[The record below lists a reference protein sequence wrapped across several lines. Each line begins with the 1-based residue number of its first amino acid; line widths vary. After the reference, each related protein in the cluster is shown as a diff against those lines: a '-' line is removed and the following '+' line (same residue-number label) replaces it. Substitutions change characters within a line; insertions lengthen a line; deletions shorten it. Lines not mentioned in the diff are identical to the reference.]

1 MSTKYLIM
9 NKTIRNFVNIIRS
22 GGKVNN
28 LAAALLF
35 IAVAILLLAQGCA
48 SLSRSQ
54 LKSVNEFAAACD
66 SLSAYP
72 SLIGSEMAEIRKE
85 RGIWYAVTLENPVLR
100 HSELNATCLISKSAV
115 STSAGLDASLKILQ
129 RYSRALASLSH
140 DNRVA
145 DPGREF
151 RSAGRALDSLIE
163 SFNSYRLS
171 RPLPVGIT
179 ATAGKIVGYGAEL
192 SAHNARTKALREF
205 ISEGDTLI
213 SVLSENLAEILSGS
227 EIRALIQNEKEGLQ
241 SNYLAF
247 LKMTRPY
254 ENISEDR
261 RYVNLMERAGSLEEI
276 RKSSVSAV
284 RSLRRAHSKMA
295 AEIMRKKSFTEARLQ
310 IDEFITEVQSLSKA
324 AGKAIRKIN
333 N

>member
-35 IAVAILLLAQGCA
+35 IAVAIVLLAQGCA

-54 LKSVNEFAAACD
+54 LKSVNEFAVACD

-100 HSELNATCLISKSAV
+100 HSELNATYSISKNAAS
-115 STSAGLDASLKILQ
+115 SSAGLDASLKILQ
-129 RYSRALASLSH
+129 KYSRALASLSH

-151 RSAGRALDSLIE
+151 RSAGRALDSLIG
-163 SFNSYRLS
+163 SFNSYKIS

-179 ATAGKIVGYGAEL
+179 ATAGKIVGFGAEL

-205 ISEGDTLI
+205 ITEGDTLI

-227 EIRALIQNEKEGLQ
+227 EIRALIQNEREGLQ

-261 RYVNLMERAGSLEEI
+261 RYINLMERAGSLEEI

-310 IDEFITEVQSLSKA
+310 IDEFITEVQILSKA

>member
-22 GGKVNN
+22 GGKVQI
-28 LAAALLF
+28 LATALLF
-35 IAVAILLLAQGCA
+35 STAAIVPVAQSCA

-72 SLIGSEMAEIRKE
+72 SLISSEMAEIRKE

-100 HSELNATCLISKSAV
+100 HSELNATYAITKNSA
-115 STSAGLDASLKILQ
+115 SSSAGLDASLKILQ
-129 RYSRALASLSH
+129 KYSRALSSLSH

-151 RSAGRALDSLIE
+151 RSAGRALDSLIG
-163 SFNSYRLS
+163 SFNSYRIS
-171 RPLPVGIT
+171 RPLPLGIT

-213 SVLSENLAEILSGS
+213 SVLSDNLAEILSGS
-227 EIRALIQNEKEGLQ
+227 EIKALIQNEREGLH

-261 RYVNLMERAGSLEEI
+261 RYINLLERAGSLEEI
-276 RKSSVSAV
+276 RRSSVSAV
-284 RSLRRAHSKMA
+284 KSLRRAHSKMA

-310 IDEFITEVQSLSKA
+310 IDEFITEVRSLSKA

>member
-1 MSTKYLIM
+1 M

-22 GGKVNN
+22 GGKVQI
-28 LAAALLF
+28 LATALLF
-35 IAVAILLLAQGCA
+35 STAAIVPIAQSCA

-72 SLIGSEMAEIRKE
+72 SLISSEMAEIRKE

-100 HSELNATCLISKSAV
+100 HSELNATYAITKNSA
-115 STSAGLDASLKILQ
+115 SSSAGLDASLKILQ
-129 RYSRALASLSH
+129 KYSRALSSLSH

-151 RSAGRALDSLIE
+151 RSAGRALDSLIG
-163 SFNSYRLS
+163 SFNSYRIT
-171 RPLPVGIT
+171 RPLPLGIT

-213 SVLSENLAEILSGS
+213 SVLSDNLAEILSGS
-227 EIRALIQNEKEGLQ
+227 EIKALIQNEREGLQ

-261 RYVNLMERAGSLEEI
+261 RYINLLERAGSLEEI
-276 RKSSVSAV
+276 RRSSVSAV
-284 RSLRRAHSKMA
+284 KSLRRAHSKMA

-310 IDEFITEVQSLSKA
+310 IDEFITEVRSLSKA

>member
-1 MSTKYLIM
+1 LSTKYLIM

-22 GGKVNN
+22 GGKVQI
-28 LAAALLF
+28 LATALLF
-35 IAVAILLLAQGCA
+35 STAAIVPIAQSCA

-72 SLIGSEMAEIRKE
+72 SLISSEMAEIRKE

-100 HSELNATCLISKSAV
+100 HSELNATYAITKNSA
-115 STSAGLDASLKILQ
+115 SSSAGLDASLKILQ
-129 RYSRALASLSH
+129 KYSRALSSLSH

-151 RSAGRALDSLIE
+151 RSAGRALDSLIG
-163 SFNSYRLS
+163 SFNSYRIT
-171 RPLPVGIT
+171 RPLPLGIT

-213 SVLSENLAEILSGS
+213 SVLSDNLAEILSGS
-227 EIRALIQNEKEGLQ
+227 EIKALIQNEREGLQ

-261 RYVNLMERAGSLEEI
+261 RYINLLERAGSLEEI
-276 RKSSVSAV
+276 RRSSVSAV
-284 RSLRRAHSKMA
+284 KSLRRAHSKMA

-310 IDEFITEVQSLSKA
+310 IDEFITEVRSLSKA